1 MIFADDTSLLARGKT
16 TAETTEI
23 LKRDLEK
30 INKWAETWK
39 VTFAADKTKQMI
51 FSKKT
56 IANSPLLL
64 LNNEEIKRVKQ
75 HKHLGLFLSENLD
88 WSAQVHYVC
97 MRANRKLAVLRKVKM
112 LSRHTLDILYK
123 ITVRSI
129 IDYAL
134 PVYYHSLK
142 VTDKAK
148 LDRIQYAAA
157 KVVTGVRHQASKNK
171 LNHELAWEEIKTRA
185 TFLGLTLFQK
195 IADHETRPLIR
206 ACMPQRSL
214 LKRLG
219 TFTHFPFKG
228 MDYANSYFPFFT
240 KAYNSLKKEV
250 RDLHLADF
258 KAKLIEN
265 MKPRKRKHYN
275 AGHKY
280 ANTLLTSIRVGHSK
294 LNSDTHKLGLSDTNL
309 CPHCLKPETA
319 LHFITKCPHFAEQ
332 RQAVLD
338 QIEQQFIPKFKT
350 LSFNRQFEIL
360 VEGFEPD
367 NPEMKR
373 INSNIQKITQIFIL
387 QTKRFLDKPTTPL
400 PPPLDPPNHLL
411 P

>member
-1 MIFADDTSLLARGKT
+1 MIFADDTSLLAKGKT
-16 TAETTEI
+16 TDETAEI

-30 INKWAETWK
+30 IVNWAAKWK
-39 VTFAADKTKQMI
+39 VTFAADKTKQMV

-56 IANSPLLL
+56 IVDSPLLL
-64 LNNEEIKRVKQ
+64 LNNEEIERVKQ
-75 HKHLGLFLSENLD
+75 HKHLGLFLSETLD

-97 MRANRKLAVLRKVKM
+97 MRANRKLAVLRKNKM

-142 VTDKAK
+142 ITDKAK
-148 LDRIQYAAA
+148 LDRVQYAAA

-171 LNHELAWEEIKTRA
+171 LNNELAWEEIGTRA
-185 TFLGLTLFQK
+185 TYLGLTLFQK
-195 IADHETRPLIR
+195 MANHETNPLIR
-206 ACMPQRSL
+206 ACMPQRST
-214 LKRLG
+214 LKRLD

-228 MDYANSYFPFFT
+228 MNYAKSYFPFFT

-250 RDLHLADF
+250 RDLNLADF
-258 KAKLIEN
+258 KTKLSED
-265 MKPRKRKHYN
+265 MKPRKRKQYN

-280 ANTLLTSIRVGHSK
+280 PNTLLTSIRVGHSN
-294 LNSDTHKLGLSDTNL
+294 LNSDTHKLGLCDTNL
-309 CPHCLKPETA
+309 CPHCFKPETA

-332 RQAVLD
+332 RQTVLD
-338 QIEQQFIPKFKT
+338 QIEQHYMPRFKS
-350 LSFNRQFEIL
+350 LSFSRQFEIL

-367 NPEMKR
+367 NPEMKK
-373 INSNIQKITQIFIL
+373 INSKIQRITQTFIL
-387 QTKRFLDKPTTPL
+387 QTKRFLSKPTVPL
-400 PPPLDPPNHLL
+400 PPHH
-411 P
+411 